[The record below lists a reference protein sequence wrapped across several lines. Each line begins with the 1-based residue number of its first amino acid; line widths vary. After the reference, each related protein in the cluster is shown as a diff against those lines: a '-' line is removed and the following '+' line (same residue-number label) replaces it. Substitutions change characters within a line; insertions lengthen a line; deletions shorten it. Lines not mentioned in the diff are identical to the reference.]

1 MEQTERKHWMGPAGV
16 ALTLG
21 LTSLLASRAG
31 LAGSW
36 VGDDWHMVGNY
47 LYGDWAQLG
56 AVFEHNAAHYLFT
69 ESKVGPYRPVT
80 MLSLL
85 ATHLLVPEP
94 WLHHLVSWLLHVL
107 TALLLF
113 VVLRHMLHR
122 PEQTSGRAG
131 DALSAFLAGIFLLSP
146 VHVEAYVWINGRS
159 DLLGGLWLVALAF
172 LLHSPRVE
180 SSRRLGP
187 ALLIGL
193 VAFLGASSKLP
204 FAIAA
209 AAGWLAW
216 VVRDRSPLR
225 WIFGVAIFG
234 GVGAHLVLRAF
245 FAPFGGELGTSQSI
259 LLDQGVWLA
268 LPKLFG
274 RGLVALVA
282 LRAEAMQS
290 LSWTLFGPW
299 SFYDGLG
306 LVLIALVLLA
316 LFRRRDW
323 PSLIY
328 FVGAF
333 LTLAPV
339 VVVSRSFWMGFDR
352 YLYMPSVLLLLA
364 AAQVSLHGPRE
375 ASERR
380 RLVYRVLG
388 VALLVVAAVGTREAS
403 GAYASQ
409 EAFDEALL
417 RDHSDDPTIH
427 YYFARAANRSGDEAG
442 LRERLS
448 AMPPLPWPRPIIA
461 PTYELALKISDT
473 PRAHQAIDA
482 LVASTDDGVSCVEIR
497 QQLEV
502 WRDRGPNPSVDDA
515 LAAAHNKLHCTP

>member
-1 MEQTERKHWMGPAGV
+1 
-16 ALTLG
+16 
-21 LTSLLASRAG
+21 
-31 LAGSW
+31 
-36 VGDDWHMVGNY
+36 
-47 LYGDWAQLG
+47 
-56 AVFEHNAAHYLFT
+56 
-69 ESKVGPYRPVT
+69 
-80 MLSLL
+80 
-85 ATHLLVPEP
+85 
-94 WLHHLVSWLLHVL
+94 
-107 TALLLF
+107 
-113 VVLRHMLHR
+113 
-122 PEQTSGRAG
+122 
-131 DALSAFLAGIFLLSP
+131 
-146 VHVEAYVWINGRS
+146 
-159 DLLGGLWLVALAF
+159 
-172 LLHSPRVE
+172 
-180 SSRRLGP
+180 
-187 ALLIGL
+187 
-193 VAFLGASSKLP
+193 
-204 FAIAA
+204 
-209 AAGWLAW
+209 
-216 VVRDRSPLR
+216 
-225 WIFGVAIFG
+225 
-234 GVGAHLVLRAF
+234 
-245 FAPFGGELGTSQSI
+245 GTSQSI

-380 RLVYRVLG
+380 RLAYRVLG

-403 GAYASQ
+403 RAYASQ
-409 EAFDEALL
+409 EAFDQALL

-427 YYFARAANRSGDEAG
+427 YYFARAANRSGDEAD

-461 PTYELALKISDT
+461 PIYELALKISDT

-497 QQLEV
+497 QQL
-502 WRDRGPNPSVDDA
+502 
-515 LAAAHNKLHCTP
+515 KLHCTP